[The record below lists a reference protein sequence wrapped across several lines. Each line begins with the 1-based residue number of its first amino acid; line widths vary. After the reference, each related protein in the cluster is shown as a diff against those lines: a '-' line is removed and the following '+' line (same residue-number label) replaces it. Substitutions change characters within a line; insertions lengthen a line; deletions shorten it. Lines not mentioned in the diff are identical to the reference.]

1 VVVWLW
7 DACGPIRRG
16 CGITDDQGRARQ
28 AAEACLRSGHAHDA
42 RVEEARV
49 VLGIQTL
56 TTGYRRTGHGWRAQR
71 GARSGITWVPFT
83 TAQD

>member
-1 VVVWLW
+1 MIVFLW
-7 DACGPIRRG
+7 DVTGPVRRV

-28 AAEACLRSGHAHDA
+28 AAEACLRSGGAQDA

-56 TTGYRRTGHGWRAQR
+56 TTGYRRTGHGWRAR
-71 GARSGITWVPFT
+71 GGARSAITWVPFT